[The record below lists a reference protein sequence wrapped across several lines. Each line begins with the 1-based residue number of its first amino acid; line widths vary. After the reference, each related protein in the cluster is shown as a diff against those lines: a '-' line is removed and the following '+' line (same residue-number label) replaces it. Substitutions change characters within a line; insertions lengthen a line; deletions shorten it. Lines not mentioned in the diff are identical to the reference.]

1 MKILVTGVAGF
12 IGSSFAGHLLN
23 KGHTVVGV
31 DNLSYGDQRN
41 LPKDHKFSFKQID
54 IRSNEMKDALI
65 GIDTVFHFAGISSL
79 PECQSNPGEAISVN
93 VGGTANVLECARLC
107 NVSRVIVASTS
118 ALYENNEKTPFLE
131 TDGVQ
136 PDLIYSHSKLMCE
149 ELTRNFSLNYG
160 IPTRAIRF
168 FNVYGPHQSYLRK
181 SPPLLGYIMSC
192 VLKNESPQFFSD
204 GNQKRDYIYI
214 DDLIDL
220 LDKFTEE
227 KINGFEIYNACSG
240 DLASVRD
247 IYSEVQK
254 QVTNSKVAVYSP
266 SDGFWNNF
274 PTLSTGIY
282 PLNVERIRKEVNKL
296 SLGSNKKAEQEL
308 GWKPRTQLSAGISK
322 ILAYVQGNKNIIQDV
337 EPGN

>member
-1 MKILVTGVAGF
+1 MKILITGVAGF
-12 IGSSFAGHLLN
+12 IGSTFANHLLN
-23 KGHTVVGV
+23 NGHIVVGV
-31 DNLSYGDQRN
+31 DDLSYGDQRN
-41 LPKDHKFSFKQID
+41 LPKAQNFTFIQMD

-107 NVSRVIVASTS
+107 NVSRVIMASTS
-118 ALYENNEKTPFLE
+118 AIYENNQKTPFLE
-131 TDGVQ
+131 TDIVE
-136 PDLIYSHSKLMCE
+136 PDLVYSHSKLMCE
-149 ELTRNFSLNYG
+149 ELSKNFTSNYG

-181 SPPLLGYIMSC
+181 SPPLLGYIMNC
-192 VLKNESPQFFSD
+192 VVKSESPQFFSD

-220 LDKFTEE
+220 LDRFTDG
-227 KINGFEIYNACSG
+227 KVNGFEIYNACSG

-254 QVTNSKVAVYSP
+254 QATNSKEAVYSP
-266 SDGFWNNF
+266 SDGFWNNYSA
-274 PTLSTGIY
+274 LSAGIY
-282 PLNVERIRKEVNKL
+282 PLDLERIRKEVNKL
-296 SLGSNKKAEQEL
+296 SLGSYKKAEAEL
-308 GWKPRTQLSAGISK
+308 GWKPRTQLSAGIGK
-322 ILAYVQGNKNIIQDV
+322 VLAYVQSNRNMIHDD
-337 EPGN
+337 EPGI